1 MADDLG
7 APLGRNKGKPGL
19 RAVAIRNLPVARA
32 VLTIIVL
39 IVGAAALRIWL
50 VNDPNGGR
58 PSAEVAI
65 NTARDTNKV
74 AAQNAAPTPAP
85 AKPAATIT
93 ADPAPP
99 DVPPGA
105 SITTVG
111 DSTPNADPAS
121 TDAAALS
128 PDLVEQTKDGA
139 IPRIGPSG
147 QTPFAAYAR
156 ASVSQE
162 AASGEPL
169 IAIVVTGLGLNE
181 GSTLEAVSKLP
192 GNVTLAFA
200 PYGKTLQATVAAAR
214 SSGHEILLEVP
225 LEPFDYPDNDPGPQT
240 LLTGQPPR
248 ANLDKL
254 FWLLARFGGYVGLI
268 NHMGARFTASAADFS
283 PLMEELGARGLG
295 YIDDGSSNR
304 SLAPQLAAQNKV
316 PFSRADME
324 LDLNPARGPILG
336 ALAALEAKAV
346 ANGRAVGVI
355 SALPVSVQTV
365 SEWAKTLSDRNIML
379 VPVSALMK

>member
-7 APLGRNKGKPGL
+7 SPLGPKKGGKPGL
-19 RAVAIRNLPVARA
+19 RGAVIGHLPVARA
-32 VLTIIVL
+32 ILVIIML

-65 NTARDTNKV
+65 KSTRDANTI
-74 AAQNAAPTPAP
+74 AAENANPAP
-85 AKPAATIT
+85 AKPATLT
-93 ADPAPP
+93 ADPIPANAPS
-99 DVPPGA
+99 GA
-105 SITTVG
+105 SITTVD
-111 DSTPNADPAS
+111 DSTPSADPAS
-121 TDAAALS
+121 TQAAPLL
-128 PDLVEQTKDGA
+128 PDLVEQTKDGG
-139 IPRIGPSG
+139 IPRIGPTG
-147 QTPFAAYAR
+147 QTPFSAYAR
-156 ASVSQE
+156 ASVTTD
-162 AASGEPL
+162 AAAGRPL
-169 IAIVVTGLGLNE
+169 IAIVVTGLGLNQS
-181 GSTLEAVSKLP
+181 STLEAISKLP

-200 PYGKTLQATVAAAR
+200 PYGKTLQANVATAR
-214 SSGHEILLEVP
+214 NSGHEILLEVP

-254 FWLLARFGGYVGLI
+254 FWLLARFGGYVGLV
-268 NHMGARFTASAADFS
+268 NHMGARFTASAADFG
-283 PLMEELGARGLG
+283 PMMEEVGTRGLG
-295 YIDDGSSNR
+295 YVDDGSSNR
-304 SLAPQLAAQNKV
+304 SLAAQLAAQNKV

-336 ALAALEAKAV
+336 ALGALEAKAV

-365 SEWAKTLSDRNIML
+365 SDWAKTLSDRNIML